1 MCLTNYFHSVLA
13 TLNLFVYWL
22 WSHEFST
29 VNLTLLNTWN
39 TLFLHYLLLF
49 TSTLTEY
56 WVSSKSDFDCRNCL
70 IFLQQWLWWLNVTRT
85 RTQMKYWLWQN
96 MIFLESPGHC
106 YFKKNRYISIQNI
119 FKKKEKIIIHW

>member
-70 IFLQQWLWWLNVTRT
+70 IFSQQWFWWLNVTRT

-96 MIFLESPGHC
+96 MIFLESPGNC

-119 FKKKEKIIIHW
+119 FKMKEKIILHW